1 MDRQLDLNYFN
12 LDDFI
17 QLISTG
23 NISINNNIE
32 LFDNKDNKNT
42 VSIISHLLFLCKE
55 NNTDILSILNIIKK
69 SIEEFIQNLMNNGTI
84 KSYTLKII
92 KQWNLDINYT
102 DIFNSNIEDI
112 TDINYNDFIKLDTEF
127 NQIDQTFTNLEEII
141 VNKQYVIDSDIKDNI
156 ILLNT
161 NCSEFNNDANKYINL
176 LTSTIS
182 KYDPKYLY
190 LLLDLSMKNKNDYIN
205 NFKKANSTQNHYF
218 NNLVSETNIHTIP
231 DNINI
236 IYLNYIYII
245 NMFKKE
251 LNYLLTTIHNEH
263 KHNNNKLNI
272 LETVMEGLII

>member
-23 NISINNNIE
+23 NIPINNNIE

-55 NNTDILSILNIIKK
+55 NNTDILSILNSIKK
-69 SIEEFIQNLMNNGTI
+69 SIEKFIQNLMNNGTI

-112 TDINYNDFIKLDTEF
+112 TDINYNDFLKLDAEF
-127 NQIDQTFTNLEEII
+127 NQIDQTFTNLEKII
-141 VNKQYVIDSDIKDNI
+141 VNKLYVIDSDIKDNI
-156 ILLNT
+156 ILLKT

-205 NFKKANSTQNHYF
+205 NFKKVNNTQNNCF

-263 KHNNNKLNI
+263 KNNNNKLNI

>member
-42 VSIISHLLFLCKE
+42 VSIISHLLFLCKK

-84 KSYTLKII
+84 KSYTLNII

-205 NFKKANSTQNHYF
+205 NFKKVNSTQNHCF